1 MKFDETLKT
10 KILFE
15 ISQINKLLN
24 DSKPLIDLCKLK
36 IPDFIELSAAAL
48 ILHSF
53 YNGIENILKLI
64 TKFYDNKLPN
74 GNKWHM
80 ELLDNAFVSN
90 ENRKQIFKIEIKELL
105 EEYLK
110 LRHFIR
116 HSYGFQLEWS
126 RIENLMN
133 NINKFWEIVKDNLTE
148 FMKD

>member
-1 MKFDETLKT
+1 
-10 KILFE
+10 
-15 ISQINKLLN
+15 
-24 DSKPLIDLCKLK
+24 
-36 IPDFIELSAAAL
+36 
-48 ILHSF
+48 
-53 YNGIENILKLI
+53 
-64 TKFYDNKLPN
+64 
-74 GNKWHM
+74 M
-80 ELLDNAFVSN
+80 ELLDNAFLSN